1 MTDMTWRKVAKCWR
15 EKIWWWLQQSQREL
29 SRRTMAG
36 PDCWL
41 NYDSDKTCPRKEP
54 YAFLCKWF
62 WTRLKPSCCLCQR
75 LGLPATLRLPMP
87 SAQRWV
93 LWKILHH
100 CLWVTA
106 WMQRFES
113 GKLWKRNS
121 TCWSWF
127 MTCMKITAASRLS
140 MLLSTR
146 PGSLLTLAE
155 VHFLY
160 WRLGGEK
167 IN

>member
-1 MTDMTWRKVAKCWR
+1 
-15 EKIWWWLQQSQREL
+15 
-29 SRRTMAG
+29 MAG

-113 GKLWKRNS
+113 GKLIS

-127 MTCMKITAASRLS
+127 MTCMKITEASRLS
-140 MLLSTR
+140 MILSTS
-146 PGSLLTLAE
+146 PGYLTNNDYLVITSKVTLWACSQVNACFHSWVLVEQHCTAE
-155 VHFLY
+155 T
-160 WRLGGEK
+160 RLGC
-167 IN
+167 